1 MGTAY
6 KQKKDYKSAK
16 INYEKS
22 LDLNNKLPETHNNF
36 ANLYELLDDFEK
48 SIKHFKAAISI
59 NPNFFVAHYG
69 LGNVYITLG
78 KFDEAKRYLQTS
90 IQLQPKFYSAHRA
103 LSHITKYKKD
113 DKHLNVLKKL
123 YEDNSVEFERKT
135 ELAYALGKA
144 YEDIKNFKSSFKLYK
159 AANLIRRKNINFSI
173 NKEKEIFKNIK
184 SVFNLSFFNKYKKSG
199 NPDPSGLFILGMP
212 RSGTTLAAQIIS
224 SHPEVYGGNELDFLN
239 EIVLKQYP
247 DFFSNFKQ
255 EFDIDIFKKLGDE
268 YISKIRGLSKKSL
281 RIIDKNPSNFKLIGL
296 IKLILP
302 NSKIILCKRNPRD
315 NFLSIYKNFFSNT
328 DLNYAYD
335 PKEISEYYSLYYDLI
350 SYWKKILPN
359 FIYELDYE
367 KLTQHPTAQIKN
379 LINYCNL
386 EWNNSCLEFYKN
398 KRPVKTASFAQ
409 VRKKI
414 YKTSVNSWRNYEKY
428 LKDFFRQLPK

>member
-1 MGTAY
+1 MSTLIEKGVKIDPTFAEIYNNMGTAY

-224 SHPEVYGGNELDFLN
+224 SHPKVYGGNELDFLN

-255 EFDIDIFKKLGDE
+255 EFGIDIFKKLGDE

-302 NSKIILCKRNPRD
+302 NSKIIHCFGFKHTYTFKNGFTLSKPISSLFSTGLRNRPEGSFRNHLNSAD
-315 NFLSIYKNFFSNT
+315 N
-328 DLNYAYD
+328 
-335 PKEISEYYSLYYDLI
+335 EIFAHILF
-350 SYWKKILPN
+350 KKFTL
-359 FIYELDYE
+359 L
-367 KLTQHPTAQIKN
+367 L
-379 LINYCNL
+379 
-386 EWNNSCLEFYKN
+386 
-398 KRPVKTASFAQ
+398 
-409 VRKKI
+409 
-414 YKTSVNSWRNYEKY
+414 
-428 LKDFFRQLPK
+428 LKG